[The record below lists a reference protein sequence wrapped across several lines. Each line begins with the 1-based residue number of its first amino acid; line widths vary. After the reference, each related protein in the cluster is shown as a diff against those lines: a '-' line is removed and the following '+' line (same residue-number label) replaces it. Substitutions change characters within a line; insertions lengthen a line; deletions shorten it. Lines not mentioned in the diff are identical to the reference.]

1 MILFQNVRKLYDGS
15 SAEAQS
21 LHTEVDLVIE
31 DGRVSGLAPHA
42 HGGEERERAA
52 RAKSGVIVD
61 ASQLTITPG
70 IVDCHG
76 HVTVLGLGDADMAR
90 MESGA
95 GIVFV
100 EKVLYASLVDGGVT
114 TMRDIGGATGM
125 MKRLVDDGAIVGPRL
140 KVAICMLSTT
150 GGHADFRGPDRCH
163 ATISKLWPAA
173 PGRPS
178 SIVDGPWEARK
189 RVREVAACGAD
200 LIKICASPGV
210 ASPGDALEHRDFSA
224 EEIQAITDEAGAR
237 GLEVAAHAHS
247 QSGIELAIRHG
258 VKDIQHISFMDER
271 LVEMA
276 HAKGCV
282 VTPTSWIMHE
292 LPKAGGLSEFVMG
305 KVRQVIEVHA
315 EAVRF
320 AHEGGLPILAGTDA
334 VLPGMHGRN
343 WAEIG
348 ALVSEGLGALD
359 AWFAS
364 TGLAA
369 KHIHQSDAGTLLP
382 GQRADLLV
390 CRHDVLADPTAFE
403 RDALVEVFK
412 DGEAY
417 RGGLPGV
424 ERRRWSS
431 DLEERLARR

>member
-1 MILFQNVRKLYDGS
+1 MIVLSNVAKLYDGS
-15 SAEAQS
+15 APDDTA
-21 LHTEVDLVIE
+21 LHANVDLLL
-31 DGRVSGLAPHA
+31 DAGRVKAVQPHDPALAASEA
-42 HGGEERERAA
+42 HT
-52 RAKSGVIVD
+52 VVD
-61 ASQLTITPG
+61 CSAYTVTPG
-70 IVDCHG
+70 LIDCHA
-76 HVTVLGLGDADMAR
+76 HVTVLGLAKPDMDEMLGQAQLLW
-90 MESGA
+90 
-95 GIVFV
+95 V
-100 EKVLYASLVDGGVT
+100 ERILYAMLVNGGVT
-114 TMRDIGGATGM
+114 TARDIGGATHL
-125 MKRLVDDGAIVGPRL
+125 MKRLVDEGLMLGPRL
-140 KVAICMLSTT
+140 KIAIAMLSTT
-150 GGHADFRGPDRCH
+150 GGHADFRGLDRCH
-163 ATISKLWPAA
+163 GELSRLWPEG

-178 SIVDGPWEARK
+178 SIVDGPWECRK
-189 RVREVAACGAD
+189 RVREIAACGAD

-247 QSGIELAIRHG
+247 QSGIELAIDHG
-258 VKDIQHISFMDER
+258 VKDIQHISFMSER
-271 LVEMA
+271 LVEKA

-292 LPKAGGLSEFVMG
+292 LPKAGGLSDFVMG

-320 AHEGGLPILAGTDA
+320 AHQGGLPILAGTDA

-348 ALVSEGLGALD
+348 ALVSEGLGELD
-359 AWFAS
+359 AWHAA

-369 KHIHQSDAGTLLP
+369 KHIHQDDAGTLLP

-390 CRHDVLADPTAFE
+390 CRHDVLADPSAFE